1 MPDPIDPVA
10 TLADPRATTGDLLS
24 ALAAVRRRRRELDDA
39 ERGLIERAREN
50 GLPWPRIAEALGLA
64 SRQAAEQRLLR
75 LSAADGRDPG
85 AARRQRTA
93 DVSAGG
99 PIQRLRSAVR
109 LAARH
114 LLADPDWDRRHVRA
128 ALVRASIEEAAAAPP
143 GALFSLV
150 EAALVDLGPI
160 PPAELPATVRPA
172 IDGLRR
178 AWADARPS

>member
-1 MPDPIDPVA
+1 MPDPIV
-10 TLADPRATTGDLLS
+10 TLADPDATADDLLG
-24 ALAAVRRRRRELDDA
+24 ALAEVRRRRRELDAA
-39 ERGLIERAREN
+39 ERGLIERARES

-85 AARRQRTA
+85 VARRQRTA
-93 DVSAGG
+93 DVSAGES
-99 PIQRLRSAVR
+99 IRLLRSAVR
-109 LAARH
+109 RAARQ

-150 EAALVDLGPI
+150 EAALVDLGSI
-160 PPAELPATVRPA
+160 PPAELPASARPS